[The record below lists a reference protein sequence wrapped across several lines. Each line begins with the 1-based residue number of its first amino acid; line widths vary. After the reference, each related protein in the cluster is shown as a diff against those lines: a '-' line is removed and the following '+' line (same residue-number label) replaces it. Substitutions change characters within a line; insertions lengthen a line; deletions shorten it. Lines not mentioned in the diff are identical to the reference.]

1 MIYFNILRY
10 LKAQHCQAIDFLQ
23 KQLVEARNETER
35 LGKQVEEL
43 NKSVNNS
50 KSTPNDDVISNL
62 SSRSRNENFYKAN
75 PLLIKVDDN
84 LEVIS
89 NFKRLFYTQLLSIK
103 LKK

>member
-1 MIYFNILRY
+1 M
-10 LKAQHCQAIDFLQ
+10 Q

-43 NKSVNNS
+43 NKSLNNS

-62 SSRSRNENFYKAN
+62 SNRSRNENFYKAN

-84 LEVIS
+84 LEVR
-89 NFKRLFYTQLLSIK
+89 NFKNQFYTQLLLIK
-103 LKK
+103 LEKLIAESAAKQ